1 VSATPTPKRSRR
13 PAEPAGVSASPA
25 TPSRGR
31 ADLARLRGVSEAE
44 IRRTS
49 PPELAELPP
58 DFWAAAVPV
67 VPGPKTPISL
77 RVDDDVLAWYRESG
91 PRYQSRMNAVL
102 RAYMQHTRR
111 GGGARA
117 RRRRPDV

>member
-1 VSATPTPKRSRR
+1 VPETGA
-13 PAEPAGVSASPA
+13 V
-25 TPSRGR
+25 PSRGR
-31 ADLARLRGVSEAE
+31 ADLARLRRVSEAE

-49 PPELAELPP
+49 PPELADLPA

-77 RVDDDVLAWYRESG
+77 RVDDEVLAWYRESG

-102 RAYMQHTRR
+102 RAYMQHATR
-111 GGGARA
+111 GGAARA